1 MPRIL
6 KWTLL
11 LVLFAFTV
19 SAQTAE
25 SAKKYQLYW
34 PQWRGPLAT
43 GVAPHG
49 TPPVTWSED
58 NNIRWKVEIP
68 GKGHAT
74 PIIWEDQVFL
84 LTAVET
90 DKAGDSKE
98 TAEAVNR
105 MPDWMKKRSV
115 HPTNIVEFTVIA
127 LDRKDGSVRWQKIA
141 RAEHPHEGTH
151 SDGTWASNSPVTDGE
166 HLFAHFGSRG
176 LYCYDMAGNLKWQ
189 TDLGNMITRNGFGEG
204 SSPALHE
211 DVLVVNWDHEG
222 DSFIVALDKR
232 TGEQLWKK
240 DRDEVTSWSTPVIVE
255 VNGRPQVVINATG
268 NTRGYDL
275 KSGEVVWEIGGMTT
289 NTIPSPVY
297 EDGILYVMSGF
308 RGNLVQAIQLARAAG
323 EITGSDALLW
333 QYDRDTPY
341 VPSPVLYDSYLY
353 FLKKNS
359 GILSC
364 FDART
369 GQAHFGPERLA
380 GVKNVYASPVGANG
394 RIYVTGRQGNTI
406 VLKVGP
412 KLEILA
418 SNSLDD
424 SFDASPAIVGGELY
438 LRGHR
443 SLYCISEK

>member
-1 MPRIL
+1 MTRNL

-11 LVLFAFTV
+11 LVLLASTV

-25 SAKKYQLYW
+25 SAKKYQLNW

-74 PIIWEDQVFL
+74 PIIWEDLVFIL
-84 LTAVET
+84 AAVET

-105 MPDWMKKRSV
+105 MPDWMKKRGV
-115 HPTNIVEFTVIA
+115 HPTNIVEFKVIA

-151 SDGTWASNSPVTDGE
+151 IDGTWASNSPVTDGE

-189 TDLGNMITRNGFGEG
+189 IDLGDMITRNGFGEG
-204 SSPALHE
+204 SSPALYG

-275 KSGEVVWEIGGMTT
+275 ESGEVVWEIGGMTT

-297 EDGILYVMSGF
+297 EDGVLYVMSGF
-308 RGNLVQAIQLARAAG
+308 RGNLVQAINLAQASGNIAD
-323 EITGSDALLW
+323 SDAIAW
-333 QYDRDTPY
+333 QFDKNTPY
-341 VPSPVLYDSYLY
+341 VPSPVLYDSHLY

-364 FDART
+364 FNART

-412 KLEILA
+412 TLEILA

-424 SFDASPAIVGGELY
+424 SFDASPAIVDGELY